1 MTYNITLPNEI
12 ENIYK
17 LAAEQLNLSV
27 EDFIKETLI
36 DYIINVCNKKESL

>member
-1 MTYNITLPNEI
+1 MTHTITLPEEI

-27 EDFIKETLI
+27 EEFMQETLI
-36 DYIINVCNKKESL
+36 DYIINCCK